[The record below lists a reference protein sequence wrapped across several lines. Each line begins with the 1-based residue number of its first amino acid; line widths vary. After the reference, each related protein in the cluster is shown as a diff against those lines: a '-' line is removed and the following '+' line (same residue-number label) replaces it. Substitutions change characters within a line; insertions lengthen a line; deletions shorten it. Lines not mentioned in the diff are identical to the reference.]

1 MIGISNLL
9 YLFYLF
15 LTWMDDVSCDTDVRY
30 STGLDAESEQKV
42 PDAGDRSRLKF
53 LEHVTYFG
61 K

>member
-1 MIGISNLL
+1 
-9 YLFYLF
+9 
-15 LTWMDDVSCDTDVRY
+15 MDDVSCDTDVRY

-42 PDAGDRSRLKF
+42 PYVGDRSRLKF